1 MRVQVH
7 PRAWDELV
15 EAAQYYEDRRDGKGE
30 EFFNEVERLKS
41 ILCDVQLGPRIDT
54 RHRKAPLQGFPYS
67 IIDRSES
74 SNLLLTLQSPTT
86 ADGHSGSTVNAPS
99 SL

>member
-15 EAAQYYEDRRDGKGE
+15 EAAQYYEDRREGKGE

-67 IIDRSES
+67 IIYRSES
-74 SNLLLTLQSPTT
+74 SNLLLIVAIAHNRRRPFWL
-86 ADGHSGSTVNAPS
+86 DR
-99 SL
+99 